1 MSVIDAPP
9 ALKRQGL
16 VLALAC
22 VAQAMVGLDAAIV
35 NVALPSIQRDL
46 GVSEGGLQWI
56 VVAYG
61 LLLGGFLLVG
71 GRMADQLGQ
80 RRMFLAGIT
89 VFTVASFA
97 AGAAH
102 HAGLLIAARAVQGFG
117 AALLAPAALS
127 LIAVT
132 FADGRDRARALG
144 LFGAVGGIA
153 GSVGVV
159 AGGLLAG
166 GPGWRWSFF
175 INVPAGLLVIVLAV
189 AFLGRDRMNDRVA
202 RLDFTAANAVT
213 GALLLFVYALH
224 HTPALLLVAAGLFA
238 VFVRAERRSATPLVP
253 PALLRN
259 RSLVAANA
267 TAFLACAGLLSFI
280 FSGSLLMQQVLGFS
294 PGRTG
299 VAWLATTA
307 TVFPAAMAGSRLV
320 GRVGVRPLLITGL
333 SLLAAGTW
341 WLSRDP
347 GHAGYLTDLLPAF
360 ICAGLGFGLCG
371 PALQIGALTGVSRT
385 AAGVASGLV
394 ETMREIGGAAG
405 VAAVSTVLVT
415 GGFRA
420 AFAVTGV
427 LAVLGA
433 IVAATITG
441 RKS

>member
-1 MSVIDAPP
+1 
-9 ALKRQGL
+9 
-16 VLALAC
+16 
-22 VAQAMVGLDAAIV
+22 
-35 NVALPSIQRDL
+35 
-46 GVSEGGLQWI
+46 
-56 VVAYG
+56 
-61 LLLGGFLLVG
+61 
-71 GRMADQLGQ
+71 
-80 RRMFLAGIT
+80 
-89 VFTVASFA
+89 
-97 AGAAH
+97 
-102 HAGLLIAARAVQGFG
+102 
-117 AALLAPAALS
+117 
-127 LIAVT
+127 
-132 FADGRDRARALG
+132 
-144 LFGAVGGIA
+144 
-153 GSVGVV
+153 
-159 AGGLLAG
+159 
-166 GPGWRWSFF
+166 
-175 INVPAGLLVIVLAV
+175 
-189 AFLGRDRMNDRVA
+189 MNDRVA